1 MVGLE
6 DRVERRTVV
15 PGILD
20 GGLRVIVE
28 GLSGDER
35 LVVEGLQ
42 KAREGA
48 VVRPVD
54 MLLEPSP

>member
-1 MVGLE
+1 M
-6 DRVERRTVV
+6 V

-20 GGLRVIVE
+20 GSLRVIVE